1 MAKFS
6 IKSYSKPTPIL
17 FRRIGDAF
25 LAFTV
30 ALLAEPNLLGASMTR
45 YVTIAMICAKVLTNF
60 FSDEPSQLIPKRSD
74 G

>member
-6 IKSYSKPTPIL
+6 IKSYAKPTPIL

-30 ALLAEPNLLGASMTR
+30 ALLAEPNLLGEVMTR

-60 FSDEPSQLIPKRSD
+60 FSYDATAEASSSKP
-74 G
+74 